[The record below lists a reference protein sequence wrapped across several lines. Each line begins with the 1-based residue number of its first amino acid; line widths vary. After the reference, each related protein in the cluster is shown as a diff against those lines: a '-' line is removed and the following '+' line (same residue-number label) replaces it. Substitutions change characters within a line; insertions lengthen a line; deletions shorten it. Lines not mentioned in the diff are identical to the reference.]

1 VELDGRTDFP
11 CSLIIRELIDDLSPR
26 ITEVHRVAIRGEA
39 SRIGANVRLDPF
51 DHINME
57 LPFFLELARVE
68 FASGFELSIDAT
80 DNKPT
85 NSVAS
90 SIIETTVLDARQ

>member
-1 VELDGRTDFP
+1 
-11 CSLIIRELIDDLSPR
+11 
-26 ITEVHRVAIRGEA
+26 
-39 SRIGANVRLDPF
+39 
-51 DHINME
+51 ME
-57 LPFFLELARVE
+57 LTFFLELARVE

>member
-1 VELDGRTDFP
+1 
-11 CSLIIRELIDDLSPR
+11 
-26 ITEVHRVAIRGEA
+26 
-39 SRIGANVRLDPF
+39 
-51 DHINME
+51 ME